1 MRVSISV
8 SDYTWPGG
16 PPAMG
21 RHLGALVRAADA
33 AGVHT
38 LWLPDHLIQAD
49 PRKSPDAEMLETY
62 TTLGFIAA
70 QTERVRLGSMV
81 TPVSYRSPAVV
92 VKAVTTLDVLS
103 GGRAWFGVG
112 AGYSEGEARGM
123 GLDFPPT
130 AERFERLTETLR
142 IAFAMWS
149 GDTSPFEGRHY
160 RLENPISSP
169 RPLQRP
175 HPPVLIG
182 GTGEKKTLRLVA
194 EYANACNLS
203 DMPDKGATIRRK
215 LEVLERHCA
224 DVGRPFADID
234 KTASTNFFDGE
245 TADAFAERCAVLAG
259 YGVEHVVL
267 FHSWTVESLE
277 ALGKLIPAVADIEP

>member
-1 MRVSISV
+1 MRVSISI

-16 PPAMG
+16 PAAMRG
-21 RHLGALVRAADA
+21 QLGALVRAADA

-38 LWLPDHLIQAD
+38 IWLPDHLIQAD
-49 PRKSPDAEMLETY
+49 PRKSQDAEMLETY

-70 QTERVRLGSMV
+70 QTERVRLGAMV

-103 GGRAWFGVG
+103 GGRAWLGIG

-123 GLDFPPT
+123 GLEFPAT
-130 AERFERLTETLR
+130 AERFERLTEMLR
-142 IAFAMWS
+142 IAFQMWS
-149 GDTSPFEGRHY
+149 GDTQPFEGTHY
-160 RLENPISSP
+160 RLENPINSP
-169 RPLQRP
+169 APLQQP
-175 HPPVLIG
+175 HPPVLVG

-194 EYANACNLS
+194 EYADACNLS
-203 DMPDKGATIRRK
+203 DMPDQGATIRRK
-215 LEVLERHCA
+215 LEVLARHCD

-234 KTASTNFFDGE
+234 KTASTLFLEGE
-245 TADAFAERCAVLAG
+245 SVDAFAERCGVLRG
-259 YGVEHVVL
+259 YGVEHLVL

-277 ALGKLIPAVADIEP
+277 TLGKLIPAVTDS